1 MFNRLTETEALVL
14 CAQAGVVVEEHRVFA
29 SDRHGGSVVD
39 FDNLRNN
46 TPEVFQ
52 RFCFE
57 LASCFYGTRV
67 EYVLGPAEG
76 GNFIAPAV
84 AGYLSAMASGLTTRV
99 GYVPTKKDD
108 LLMPFVD
115 DQYLEDLNGARVL
128 VVDDV
133 LNHGT
138 TIRNLLRWLKSNGI
152 RIHVVG
158 AGVFW
163 TRSAITAHDLRVPII
178 HTIVR
183 HPIQDWRKDECPL
196 CKQGIPTV
204 NSRPP
209 ASRHWV

>member
-1 MFNRLTETEALVL
+1 LTETEALVL

-39 FDNLRNN
+39 FDKLKQNA
-46 TPEVFQ
+46 PGDFQ

-57 LASCFYGTRV
+57 LASCFSGTGV

-76 GNFIAPAV
+76 GNFIAQSV
-84 AGYLSAMASGLTTRV
+84 AGYLSATASGLTTRV
-99 GYVPTKKDD
+99 GYVRTEKDD
-108 LLMPFVD
+108 FLVPFVD

-163 TRSAITAHDLRVPII
+163 NRSSTITPKDLRVPII
-178 HTIVR
+178 HHVIRR
-183 HPIQDWRKDECPL
+183 HIRDWSKDECPL